1 MKDLDLTHNFGHGDE
16 HVQATFMQVY
26 ARLAHIIWKNP
37 ELYRNITT
45 LIGIFHELR
54 VRQETIYKR
63 HALRGYQKW
72 VIDPKT
78 IAPGLSDAAIE
89 GRHYYRNIRII
100 KEMFC
105 ALVQYRVKELTND
118 YNDMD
123 MTLKSLFL
131 NLRRK
136 PLNLIL
142 GNNEFKNLFGKNLND
157 SHGTESKMTVCF
169 LRDVSTLLAMA
180 FAARDNFERHLQAEI
195 EMIKYCFTFDHIN
208 YSWCLT
214 YQHVYLRTLQ
224 ERSKAVADLDER
236 GFGGSLSG
244 LPFTGFQTKRSWF
257 YHRYKQSK

>member
-16 HVQATFMQVY
+16 HVHATFMQVY

-136 PLNLIL
+136 PTAENLNLIL
-142 GNNEFKNLFGKNLND
+142 SNNEFPG
-157 SHGTESKMTVCF
+157 
-169 LRDVSTLLAMA
+169 
-180 FAARDNFERHLQAEI
+180 
-195 EMIKYCFTFDHIN
+195 
-208 YSWCLT
+208 CL
-214 YQHVYLRTLQ
+214 
-224 ERSKAVADLDER
+224 
-236 GFGGSLSG
+236 
-244 LPFTGFQTKRSWF
+244 
-257 YHRYKQSK
+257 